1 MIKLKVLTARVDE
14 EIIKDLDEIGGEK
27 KADRAEVAR
36 RLLDKAIKEWKLDR
50 ALEMISRGSW
60 TIRKAVDYAGLSYY
74 QMLEE
79 MSKHGIDSGPAL
91 EDLRQTG

>member
-1 MIKLKVLTARVDE
+1 MKVLTARVDE
-14 EIIKDLDEIGGEK
+14 EIIKDLDEIGEEE

-36 RLLDKAIKEWKLDR
+36 RLLDKAIKEWKLNR
-50 ALEMISRGSW
+50 ALEMISGGTW
-60 TIRKAVDYAGLSYY
+60 TMRRSADYAGLSYY

-79 MSKHGIDSGPAL
+79 MSTHGVDSGPTL